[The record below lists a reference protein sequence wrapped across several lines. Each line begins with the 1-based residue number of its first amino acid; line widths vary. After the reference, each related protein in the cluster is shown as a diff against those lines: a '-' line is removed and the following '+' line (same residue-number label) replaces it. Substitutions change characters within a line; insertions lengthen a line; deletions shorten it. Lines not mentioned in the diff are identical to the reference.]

1 MKKHMTALLLFILF
15 PGVLLTAQSM
25 DRQIQQAK
33 DKVFPALVHIQPV
46 KEIFSGGEKQKM
58 QVTGSGVII
67 SADGYLVTNNHV
79 AEKAHY
85 VRCTLSS
92 RQEVTARVIGL
103 DPWTDLAVLKL
114 DLEEAGLDEV
124 PYASF
129 GNSRNVDVGQV
140 VMALGSPLGLSRS
153 LSMGV
158 ISSVDRYFEDVGDMI
173 SPFNLWLQTD
183 AAINPGNSGG
193 PLINLKGEII
203 GINARAVVFGEN
215 LGFAIP
221 SNIVKFVVRQI
232 LEKGAVERS
241 YIGISWQEINDFR
254 KYLHQPSLEGVL
266 VAAVDRNSPA
276 ERAGVRPGDLVTAIK
291 GRMVSAVY
299 REELPRIRLMVA
311 NQKVGAP
318 LKLNIV
324 RDGKALSVTVVTG
337 EQGKF
342 QGTEFNARKWGLS
355 LEELTPRLI
364 KYFQL
369 ENAAGVLVSGVKSGS
384 PADKADMRR
393 GDIITLFDGK
403 AVNDLETFKQYY
415 QKATTDSTKSVML
428 MLKVNKRNRFA
439 LIEGKKKK

>member
-1 MKKHMTALLLFILF
+1 MNPSLRTLLYCLLLPLYM
-15 PGVLLTAQSM
+15 LSAQGM
-25 DRQIQQAK
+25 DAQIQKAK
-33 DKVFPALVHIQPV
+33 NKVFPALVHIQPV
-46 KEIFSGGEKQKM
+46 KEIYSGGEKQKM

-79 AEKAHY
+79 AEKARY

-114 DLEEAGLDEV
+114 DLEKAGLDEV

-129 GNSRNVDVGQV
+129 GNSRDVDVGQV

-158 ISSVDRYFEDVGDMI
+158 ISSVDRYFEDMGDMI

-221 SNIVKFVVRQI
+221 SNIVRFVVRQI

-241 YIGISWQEINDFR
+241 YIGVKWQEIGKYR
-254 KYLHQPSLEGVL
+254 KYVKRKELEGVL
-266 VAAVDRNSPA
+266 VASVDKNSPA
-276 ERAGVRPGDLVTAIK
+276 EKAGIRAGDLVTAIM
-291 GRMVSAVY
+291 GRPVSAVY
-299 REELPRIRLMVA
+299 REELPRIRLLIA
-311 NQKVGAP
+311 NQKTGLP
-318 LKLNIV
+318 LKLNMI
-324 RDGKALSVTVVTG
+324 RNGAPMSLTVITG

-342 QGTEFNARKWGLS
+342 QGTEFNAREWGLS
-355 LEELTPRLI
+355 LEELTPRLLKI
-364 KYFQL
+364 FQL
-369 ENAAGVLVSGVKSGS
+369 ESGAGVVVSGVKSGS

-415 QKATTDSTKSVML
+415 SEAVSDSTRSVML
-428 MLKVNKRNRFA
+428 MLRIKKRNRFA
-439 LIEGKKKK
+439 LIEGKKN